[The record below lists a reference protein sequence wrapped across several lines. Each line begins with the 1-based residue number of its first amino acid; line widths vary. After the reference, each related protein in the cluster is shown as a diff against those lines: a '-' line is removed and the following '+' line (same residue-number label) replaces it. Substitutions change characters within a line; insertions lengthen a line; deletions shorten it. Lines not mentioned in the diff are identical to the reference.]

1 MKEFRASLS
10 GGYINNS
17 TIQQNQSTS
26 KDKIHIKRVM
36 NSEKVINAKKTR
48 LLSEEQA
55 SFIITKTFREN
66 IAQKSYS
73 RMFSEGNYWKRKMDE
88 PNGFASM
95 KKLSADNISKLVKS
109 LGSLD
114 DNEIRFFEKI
124 LSLKF
129 AITHAT
135 DANVINNNTL
145 TLFSRKKLDE
155 RNISYRSGLS
165 TARDIEEFKNDD
177 FVFFSIEPGDGGF
190 KHNSRFGRTVY
201 AVDFDNPSLSQVAWV
216 SLQEQLMCDCENTRK
231 HIRGISEE
239 SHKIL
244 SYTRLGIRSS
254 MFLAKDF
261 RKGLALSLIK
271 RFRELPEHDR
281 QTLLSNLHLKYLNDV
296 INGIYRPE
304 VKVPRHFFINHGEN
318 NIKISCGDGIALS
331 ISERDD
337 YQAVHIAVHWN
348 YKALYFAS
356 DRLKKD
362 LSIIKRALS
371 SSPDAVNFIHDQLTS
386 DIEYAKEVIRI
397 CPMSLKY
404 FPESLI
410 DNEEI
415 INHAVKQDK
424 SVLQFASERLQ
435 KKIYHRFD

>member
-1 MKEFRASLS
+1 
-10 GGYINNS
+10 
-17 TIQQNQSTS
+17 
-26 KDKIHIKRVM
+26 M

-177 FVFFSIEPGDGGF
+177 FVFFP
-190 KHNSRFGRTVY
+190 
-201 AVDFDNPSLSQVAWV
+201 
-216 SLQEQLMCDCENTRK
+216 
-231 HIRGISEE
+231 
-239 SHKIL
+239 
-244 SYTRLGIRSS
+244 
-254 MFLAKDF
+254 
-261 RKGLALSLIK
+261 
-271 RFRELPEHDR
+271 
-281 QTLLSNLHLKYLNDV
+281 
-296 INGIYRPE
+296 
-304 VKVPRHFFINHGEN
+304 
-318 NIKISCGDGIALS
+318 
-331 ISERDD
+331 
-337 YQAVHIAVHWN
+337 
-348 YKALYFAS
+348 
-356 DRLKKD
+356 
-362 LSIIKRALS
+362 
-371 SSPDAVNFIHDQLTS
+371 
-386 DIEYAKEVIRI
+386 
-397 CPMSLKY
+397 
-404 FPESLI
+404 
-410 DNEEI
+410 
-415 INHAVKQDK
+415 
-424 SVLQFASERLQ
+424 
-435 KKIYHRFD
+435 

>member
-1 MKEFRASLS
+1 
-10 GGYINNS
+10 
-17 TIQQNQSTS
+17 
-26 KDKIHIKRVM
+26 
-36 NSEKVINAKKTR
+36 
-48 LLSEEQA
+48 
-55 SFIITKTFREN
+55 
-66 IAQKSYS
+66 
-73 RMFSEGNYWKRKMDE
+73 
-88 PNGFASM
+88 
-95 KKLSADNISKLVKS
+95 
-109 LGSLD
+109 
-114 DNEIRFFEKI
+114 
-124 LSLKF
+124 
-129 AITHAT
+129 
-135 DANVINNNTL
+135 
-145 TLFSRKKLDE
+145 
-155 RNISYRSGLS
+155 
-165 TARDIEEFKNDD
+165 
-177 FVFFSIEPGDGGF
+177 
-190 KHNSRFGRTVY
+190 
-201 AVDFDNPSLSQVAWV
+201 
-216 SLQEQLMCDCENTRK
+216 MCDCENTRK